1 VVPKIAFGKM
11 LERALNPPE
20 EYMVVPY
27 TANQASPLKLCVVY
41 VNIYSYIQIYMYI
54 YYYKHK
60 RDKHTRCNPAYENTL
75 IPVYRVIHSDA
86 ASPSP

>member
-1 VVPKIAFGKM
+1 MVPKIAFGKM

-54 YYYKHK
+54 YDCKHK

-75 IPVYRVIHSDA
+75 IPVYRVMHIDA